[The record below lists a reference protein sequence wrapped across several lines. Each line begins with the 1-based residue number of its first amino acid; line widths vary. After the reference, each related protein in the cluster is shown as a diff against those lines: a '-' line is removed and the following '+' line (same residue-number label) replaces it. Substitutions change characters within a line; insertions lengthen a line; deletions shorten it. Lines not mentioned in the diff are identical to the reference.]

1 MFCLFFTILT
11 LTDEANFA
19 PLIKNIAMNR
29 DHIIVKN
36 AHTNNLRNI
45 DIEIPKHKL
54 VVFTGV
60 SGSGKS
66 SLLFDTIYTEA
77 QRQLVETFST
87 FARTRMPKLSRP
99 DVDDILNLS
108 TAIVIDQ
115 KRMGNNLRSTVGT
128 ATEINTYL
136 RLLFSRIGKPF
147 IGPSFY
153 FSFNHP
159 EGMCPHCNGL
169 GKQIKIDLD
178 LFLDKNLSVRD
189 GAILHPHYKPGS
201 FMWKELV
208 TLGVVDAEKPLKYYS
223 NQELDLLLY
232 SESFAIKNAK
242 EKLTY
247 NRNFEGIARKLEK
260 AVSTRAD
267 DETSDEE
274 KNAYTR
280 FFNYQT
286 CGECGGTRLNERAR
300 NVHING
306 LSMADVCNMEL
317 VDVLPFVQAINDD
330 ISKPILRKAQFLL
343 QQLVE
348 IGVGYL
354 SLDRSVGTLSGG
366 ESQRVKMS
374 KQMDC
379 NLVDMLYVLDEPSI
393 GLHPR
398 DTENLINMLFRLKDR
413 GNSVYVVE
421 HDPDIIRAAE
431 WIVDMGPFAGKLG
444 GNVVYNGEPFG
455 LKNAESLTSEY
466 LHRKETTTFK
476 RKTSSSFFE
485 IKNATANNLKNVSV
499 KIPKGVLTCV
509 TGVAGS
515 GKSSLIHHCFAR
527 QHPGAIIIDQS
538 PIGKSSRANAATFIG
553 VFDYIRK
560 EFATVTQSDASL
572 FSFNSKGACPKCN
585 GQGLLTFELHFLD
598 SVKTLCDE
606 CEGKRYHTEV
616 LELKY
621 QGKSIAEV
629 LDMTINQACDFFKVA
644 KIMKH
649 LELLQKVGLG
659 YLKLG
664 QSLSS
669 LSGGESQ
676 RLKIATELK
685 NEGNIYI
692 MDEPTT
698 GLHMSDIDNF
708 YKIVKSLVA
717 NNNTVIIIE
726 HNLDIIQYAD
736 WIIDMGPEGGKNG
749 GELIFEG
756 LPEDLVKCKRSV
768 TGRYLKPIIEI

>member
-1 MFCLFFTILT
+1 MKSDF
-11 LTDEANFA
+11 
-19 PLIKNIAMNR
+19 KNMGR
-29 DHIIVKN
+29 DKIIVKN
-36 AHTNNLRNI
+36 AHTNNLKNI

-77 QRQLVETFST
+77 QRQLIETFST

-99 DVDDILNLS
+99 NVDDILNLS

-115 KRMGNNLRSTVGT
+115 KRMGKNMRSTVGT

-159 EGMCPHCNGL
+159 EGMCLHCNGL
-169 GKQIKIDLD
+169 GKQIKIDLNS
-178 LFLDKNLSVRD
+178 FLDREKTIRE
-189 GAILHPHYKPGS
+189 GAVTHPHYKVGG
-201 FMWKELV
+201 FLWNEL
-208 TLGVVDAEKPLKYYS
+208 LSLNVVDVDKPLYNFS
-223 NQELDLLLY
+223 EEELHLFLY
-232 SESFAIKNAK
+232 SEPFAVKGAK
-242 EKLTY
+242 ERLTY

-260 AVSTRAD
+260 AVTARAD
-267 DETSDEE
+267 DETGEE
-274 KNAYTR
+274 DKNAYTKY
-280 FFNYQT
+280 FNYELCEQ
-286 CGECGGTRLNERAR
+286 CGGTRLNERAR
-300 NVHING
+300 SIKING
-306 LSMADVCNMEL
+306 LTITDVCSLEL
-317 VDVLPFVQAINDD
+317 EDVFAFLKDINDE

-343 QQLVE
+343 QQLLE

-354 SLDRSVGTLSGG
+354 SLDRAVSTLSGG

-398 DTENLINMLFRLKDR
+398 DTENLVNILFRLKEK
-413 GNSVYVVE
+413 GNSVFVVE
-421 HDPDIIRAAE
+421 HDPDIIRSAE
-431 WIVDMGPFAGKLG
+431 WIVDLGPMAGKFG
-444 GNVVYNGEPFG
+444 GNVVFNGKPEE
-455 LKNAESLTSEY
+455 LANTESLTGKY
-466 LHRKETTTFK
+466 LLNKDKPAFS
-476 RKTSSSFFE
+476 RKTATTFFE
-485 IKNATANNLKNVSV
+485 INNATANNLKNISV

-515 GKSSLIHHCFAR
+515 GKSSLIHECFAK
-527 QHPGAIIIDQS
+527 QQNEVVLIDQS

-553 VFDYIRK
+553 VFDLIRK
-560 EFATVTQSDASL
+560 EFASATNSEASI
-572 FSFNSKGACPKCN
+572 FSFNSKGACLKCN
-585 GQGLLTFELHFLD
+585 GQGVLTFELHFLD
-598 SVKTLCDE
+598 SVKTVCDE
-606 CEGKRYHTEV
+606 CEGKRYHSDV

-621 QGKSIAEV
+621 QDKNIAEI
-629 LDMTINQACDFFKVA
+629 LDFSVNQAFDFFKSS
-644 KIMKH
+644 KIRNY
-649 LELLQKVGLG
+649 LNLLQEVGLG

-664 QSLSS
+664 QSLST

-685 NEGNIYI
+685 NVGNIYI

-708 YKIVKSLVA
+708 YKIVKALVQ
-717 NNNTVIIIE
+717 NENTVIIIE
-726 HNLDIIQYAD
+726 HNLDIIKYAD
-736 WIIDMGPEGGKNG
+736 WIIDLGPEGGKKG
-749 GELIFEG
+749 GELIFQG
-756 LPEDLVKCKRSV
+756 LPEDIVNCEHSI
-768 TGRYLKPIIEI
+768 TGKYLKNVI

>member
-1 MFCLFFTILT
+1 M
-11 LTDEANFA
+11 DRN
-19 PLIKNIAMNR
+19 
-29 DHIIVKN
+29 HIIVKN

-77 QRQLVETFST
+77 QRQLIETFST

-108 TAIVIDQ
+108 TSIVIDQ

-136 RLLFSRIGKPF
+136 RLLFSRVGRPF

-159 EGMCPHCNGL
+159 EGMCPLCHGL
-169 GKQIKIDLD
+169 GKLIRVDIDM
-178 LFLDKNLSVRD
+178 FLDREKSIRE
-189 GAILHPHYKPGS
+189 GAITHPHYKPGS
-201 FMWKELV
+201 FLWKELV
-208 TLGVVDAEKPLKYYS
+208 SLNVVNAEKPLKDFS
-223 NQELDLLLY
+223 EEELHLLLY
-232 SESFAIKNAK
+232 SEPFAIKNAK
-242 EKLTY
+242 DKLTY

-260 AVSTRAD
+260 AVSMRAD
-267 DETSDEE
+267 DEADEDG
-274 KNAYTR
+274 KNAYTKYFR
-280 FFNYQT
+280 YQT
-286 CGECGGTRLNERAR
+286 CEHCNGTRLNERASSIK
-300 NVHING
+300 VSG
-306 LSMADVCNMEL
+306 LSIDEVCSLEL
-317 VDVLPFVQAINDD
+317 FDVLPYLMDISDA
-330 ISKPILRKAQFLL
+330 ISKPVLRKAQFLL
-343 QQLVE
+343 QQLIE
-348 IGVGYL
+348 TGVGYL
-354 SLDRSVGTLSGG
+354 SLDRAVGTLSGG
-366 ESQRVKMS
+366 ESQRVKMA
-374 KQMDC
+374 KQLDC

-398 DTENLINMLFRLKDR
+398 DTENLLRILSRLRDK
-413 GNSVYVVE
+413 GNSVFVVE

-431 WIVDMGPFAGKLG
+431 WIVDMGPRAGKQG
-444 GNVVYNGEPFG
+444 GNIVYNGIPEG
-455 LKNAESLTSEY
+455 LATTESITGAY
-466 LHRKETTTFK
+466 LSKREKPVIS
-476 RKTSSSFFE
+476 RKTPASFYE
-485 IKNATANNLKNVSV
+485 IRNATANNLKDVTV
-499 KIPKGVLTCV
+499 RIPRGVLTCI

-515 GKSSLIHHCFAR
+515 GKSSLIHGCFVK
-527 QHPGAIIIDQS
+527 QHPEAVVIDQS

-553 VFDYIRK
+553 VFDLIRK
-560 EFATVTQSDASL
+560 EFAAATGSDASL

-585 GQGLLTFELHFLD
+585 GQGMLTFELHFLD

-606 CEGKRYHTEV
+606 CEGKRYHADV

-621 QGKSIAEV
+621 HDRNIAEV
-629 LDMTINQACDFFKVA
+629 LDMTVNQACDFFRSS
-644 KIMKH
+644 KIKKH
-649 LELLQKVGLG
+649 LGLLREVGLG

-685 NEGNIYI
+685 KEGNIYV

-708 YKIVKSLVA
+708 YQIVRSLVTG
-717 NNNTVIIIE
+717 NNTVVIIE
-726 HNLDIIQYAD
+726 HNLDIIRFAD
-736 WIIDMGPEGGKNG
+736 WIIDLGPEGGKKG

-756 LPEDLVKCKRSV
+756 LPEDLVLCEQSV
-768 TGRYLKPIIEI
+768 TGKYLKKVI

>member
-1 MFCLFFTILT
+1 M
-11 LTDEANFA
+11 D
-19 PLIKNIAMNR
+19 R
-29 DHIIVKN
+29 DKIIIKN
-36 AHTNNLRNI
+36 AHTNNLKNI

-77 QRQLVETFST
+77 QRQLIETFST

-136 RLLFSRIGKPF
+136 RLLFSRIAKPF

-159 EGMCPHCNGL
+159 EGMCPYCNGL

-178 LFLDKNLSVRD
+178 LFLDREKSIRD
-189 GAILHPHYKPGS
+189 GAITHPHYKVGG
-201 FMWKELV
+201 FLWKELV
-208 TLGVVDAEKPLKYYS
+208 SLDVVDSEKPLNEFS
-223 NQELDLLLY
+223 EEELNLLLF
-232 SESFAIKNAK
+232 SEPFEIKNAK

-260 AVSTRAD
+260 AVSVRAD
-267 DETSDEE
+267 DETSEKE
-274 KNAYTR
+274 KNAYTKY
-280 FFNYQT
+280 FNYQP
-286 CGECGGTRLNERAR
+286 CEQCGGTRLNERAR
-300 NVHING
+300 SVKLNG
-306 LSMADVCNMEL
+306 LSIADICRLEL
-317 VDVLPFVQAINDD
+317 VEVLPFLLNIHDE

-343 QQLVE
+343 QQLIE

-354 SLDRSVGTLSGG
+354 SLERPVSTLSGG

-398 DTENLINMLFRLKDR
+398 DTENLMNILFRLKEK
-413 GNSVYVVE
+413 GNSVFVVE

-431 WIVDMGPFAGKLG
+431 WIVDIGPKAGKYG
-444 GNVVYNGEPFG
+444 GNVVYNGEPEG
-455 LKNAESLTSEY
+455 LKNTESITGAY
-466 LHRKETTTFK
+466 LLKKDKPTYK
-476 RKTSSSFFE
+476 RKQATAFFE
-485 IKNATANNLKNVSV
+485 IKNATSNNLKNVSV

-515 GKSSLIHHCFAR
+515 GKSSLIHECFAK
-527 QHPGAIIIDQS
+527 QHPDAIVIDQS
-538 PIGKSSRANAATFIG
+538 PIGKSSRANVATYIG
-553 VFDYIRK
+553 VFDFIRK
-560 EFATVTQSDASL
+560 EFAKATHSEASL

-585 GQGLLTFELHFLD
+585 GQGVLTFELHFLD
-598 SVKTLCDE
+598 SVKTICDE
-606 CEGKRYHTEV
+606 CEGKRYHSEV
-616 LELKY
+616 LEL
-621 QGKSIAEV
+621 QFNGKNIAEV
-629 LDMTINQACDFFKVA
+629 LNMTVNQAFDFFSSV
-644 KIMKH
+644 KIKKH
-649 LELLQKVGLG
+649 LSILQEVGLG

-664 QSLSS
+664 QSLST

-676 RLKIATELK
+676 RLKIAAELK
-685 NEGNIYI
+685 KEGNIYI
-692 MDEPTT
+692 LDEPTT

-708 YKIVKSLVA
+708 YQIVKTLVK
-717 NNNTVIIIE
+717 NDNTVIIIE
-726 HNLDIIQYAD
+726 HNLDIIKFAD
-736 WIIDMGPEGGKNG
+736 WIIDMGPEGGKKG
-749 GELIFEG
+749 GEVLFQG
-756 LPEDLVKCKRSV
+756 FPEDIVNCEQSI
-768 TGRYLKPIIEI
+768 TGKYLKFVAV

>member
-1 MFCLFFTILT
+1 M
-11 LTDEANFA
+11 ERS
-19 PLIKNIAMNR
+19 K
-29 DHIIVKN
+29 IIVKN
-36 AHTNNLRNI
+36 AHTNNLKNI

-54 VVFTGV
+54 VAFTGV

-77 QRQLVETFST
+77 QRQLIETFST

-128 ATEINTYL
+128 ATEVNTYL
-136 RLLFSRIGKPF
+136 RLLYSRIGKPF

-169 GKQIKIDLD
+169 GKEIKIDLD
-178 LFLDKNLSVRD
+178 LFLDKTKSIRE
-189 GAILHPHYKPGS
+189 GAITHPHYKVGG
-201 FMWKELV
+201 FLWKELIS
-208 TLGVVDAEKPLKYYS
+208 LGVVNTDKALKDFS
-223 NQELDLLLY
+223 DDELNLFLY
-232 SESFAIKNAK
+232 SEPFPVLNAK

-247 NRNFEGIARKLEK
+247 NRNFEGIARKLENS
-260 AVSTRAD
+260 VITRAD
-267 DETSDEE
+267 DETDDEE
-274 KNAYTR
+274 KNAYTKY
-280 FFNYQT
+280 FKYET
-286 CGECGGTRLNERAR
+286 CSACEGTRLNERAR
-300 NVHING
+300 NVLING
-306 LSMADVCNMEL
+306 ISIDELCKMEL
-317 VDVLPFVQAINDD
+317 VDVLPFISEINDD
-330 ISKPILRKAQFLL
+330 ISKPILRKAQLL
-343 QQLVE
+343 LHQLIE

-354 SLDRSVGTLSGG
+354 SLDRAVGTLSGG
-366 ESQRVKMS
+366 ESQRVKMA

-398 DTENLINMLFRLKDR
+398 DTENLMKILFRLKEK
-413 GNSVYVVE
+413 GNSVFVVE

-431 WIVDMGPFAGKLG
+431 WIVDMGPQAGKFG
-444 GNVVYNGEPFG
+444 GNVVYNGEPQG
-455 LKNAESLTSEY
+455 LIKTESITGQY
-466 LHRKETTTFK
+466 LLKTEKITFK
-476 RKTSSSFFE
+476 RKAATSFYE
-485 IKNATANNLKNVSV
+485 INNATANNLKNVSV

-515 GKSSLIHHCFAR
+515 GKSSLIHQCFAK
-527 QHPGAIIIDQS
+527 QHPEAIVIDQS

-553 VFDYIRK
+553 VFDLIRK
-560 EFATVTQSDASL
+560 EFATATQTDASL
-572 FSFNSKGACPKCN
+572 FSFNSKGACKKCN
-585 GQGLLTFELHFLD
+585 GQGVLSFELHFLD
-598 SVKTLCDE
+598 SVKTICDE
-606 CEGKRYHTEV
+606 CEGKRYHADV
-616 LELKY
+616 LKLKFNNIN
-621 QGKSIAEV
+621 IADV
-629 LDMTINQACDFFKVA
+629 LDMTVNQACDFFKSA
-644 KIMKH
+644 KIKNH
-649 LELLQKVGLG
+649 LQLLQNVGLG

-664 QSLSS
+664 QSLST

-708 YKIVKSLVA
+708 YKIVKSLVDK
-717 NNNTVIIIE
+717 NNTVVIIE
-726 HNLDIIQYAD
+726 HNLDIIKYAD

-749 GELIFEG
+749 GKLLFEG
-756 LPEDLVKCKRSV
+756 LPEDIVNCGQSI
-768 TGRYLKPIIEI
+768 TGKYLKKLI

>member
-1 MFCLFFTILT
+1 
-11 LTDEANFA
+11 
-19 PLIKNIAMNR
+19 MNR
-29 DHIIVKN
+29 DRIIVKN
-36 AHTNNLRNI
+36 AHTNNLKNI

-54 VVFTGV
+54 VVLTGV

-108 TAIVIDQ
+108 TTIVIDQ

-159 EGMCPHCNGL
+159 EGMCPQCNGL

-178 LFLDKNLSVRD
+178 LFLDKEKSIRE
-189 GAILHPHYKPGS
+189 GAITHPHYKVGG
-201 FMWKELV
+201 FLWKELV
-208 TLGVVDAEKPLKYYS
+208 SLDVVDAEKPLNEFS
-223 NQELDLLLY
+223 ENELNFLLF
-232 SESFAIKNAK
+232 SEPFQIKNAK

-267 DETSDEE
+267 DETAEE
-274 KNAYTR
+274 DKNAYTKY
-280 FFNYQT
+280 FNYQPCEQ
-286 CGECGGTRLNERAR
+286 CGSTRLNERAR
-300 NVHING
+300 SVRIKG
-306 LSMADVCNMEL
+306 RTIADVCSIEL
-317 VDVLPFVQAINDD
+317 VDVLPFLLDIHDE

-343 QQLVE
+343 QQLIE

-354 SLDRSVGTLSGG
+354 SLERAVGTLSGG

-379 NLVDMLYVLDEPSI
+379 NLVDMLYILDEPSI

-398 DTENLINMLFRLKDR
+398 DTENLLNILFRLKEK
-413 GNSVYVVE
+413 GNSVFVVE

-431 WIVDMGPFAGKLG
+431 WIVDLGPYAGKLG
-444 GNVVYNGEPFG
+444 GNVVYNGEPSG
-455 LKNAESLTSEY
+455 LANTESLTGKFLLQNEKPTY
-466 LHRKETTTFK
+466 K
-476 RKTSSSFFE
+476 RKTATSFFE

-499 KIPKGVLTCV
+499 RIPKGVMTCV

-515 GKSSLIHHCFAR
+515 GKSSLIHECFAKL
-527 QHPGAIIIDQS
+527 HPEAIVIDQS
-538 PIGKSSRANAATFIG
+538 AIGKSSRANAATFIG
-553 VFDYIRK
+553 VFDLIRK
-560 EFATVTQSDASL
+560 EYASATNTDASL

-585 GQGLLTFELHFLD
+585 GQGVLTFELHFLD
-598 SVKTLCDE
+598 LVKTICDE
-606 CEGKRYHTEV
+606 CEGKRYHADV
-616 LELKY
+616 LELKF
-621 QGKSIAEV
+621 QDKNIAEV
-629 LDMTINQACDFFKVA
+629 LDMTINQAYDFFKSS
-644 KIMKH
+644 KIKKH
-649 LELLQKVGLG
+649 LHILQEVGLG

-664 QSLSS
+664 QSLST

-676 RLKIATELK
+676 RLKIATELNK
-685 NEGNIYI
+685 ESNIYI

-726 HNLDIIQYAD
+726 HNLDIIKYAD
-736 WIIDMGPEGGKNG
+736 WIIDMGPEGGKKG
-749 GELIFEG
+749 GELLFEG
-756 LPEDLVKCKRSV
+756 LPEDIVDCEQSV
-768 TGRYLKPIIEI
+768 TGKYLKKIL

>member
-1 MFCLFFTILT
+1 MN
-11 LTDEANFA
+11 TDE
-19 PLIKNIAMNR
+19 
-29 DHIIVKN
+29 IIIRN
-36 AHTNNLRNI
+36 AHTNNLKNVN
-45 DIEIPKHKL
+45 IEIPKDKL
-54 VVFTGV
+54 GVFTGV

-99 DVDDILNLS
+99 DVDDIRNLS

-115 KRMGNNLRSTVGT
+115 KRMGANLRSTVGT

-136 RLLFSRIGKPF
+136 RLLYSRIGKPF

-178 LFLDKNLSVRD
+178 LFLDREKSIRE
-189 GAILHPHYKPGS
+189 GAITHPHYKVGG
-201 FMWKELV
+201 FLWKELISLEV
-208 TLGVVDAEKPLKYYS
+208 ISVDKPIDQFS
-223 NQELDLLLY
+223 DEELQLFLY
-232 SESFAIKNAK
+232 SEPFAVKGAK
-242 EKLTY
+242 DKLTY

-260 AVSTRAD
+260 AVATRAD
-267 DETSDEE
+267 DETSEEE
-274 KNAYTR
+274 KNGYTKY
-280 FFNYQT
+280 FTYQT
-286 CGECGGTRLNERAR
+286 CEHCHGTRINERAR
-300 NVHING
+300 EIKINS
-306 LSMADVCNMEL
+306 LSIDQVCNMEI
-317 VDVLPFVQAINDD
+317 VDVLPFLQQINDE

-343 QQLVE
+343 EQLIE

-354 SLDRSVGTLSGG
+354 SLDRAVGTLSGG

-398 DTENLINMLFRLKDR
+398 DTENLIRILFRLKER
-413 GNSVYVVE
+413 GNSVFVVE
-421 HDPDIIRAAE
+421 HDPDIINAAE
-431 WIVDMGPFAGKLG
+431 WIVDMGPEAGKWG
-444 GNVVYNGEPFG
+444 GTVVYNGEPEG
-455 LKNAESLTSEY
+455 LFRSDSITGKF
-466 LHRKETTTFK
+466 LHPNKKSHFK
-476 RKTSSSFFE
+476 RKSFFDFYE
-485 IKNATANNLKNVSV
+485 INNATANNLKNVSV

-515 GKSSLIHHCFAR
+515 GKSSLIHECFAKK
-527 QHPGAIIIDQS
+527 HPEAIVIDQS

-553 VFDYIRK
+553 VFDFIRK
-560 EFATVTQSDASL
+560 EFANATQSDPSL

-585 GQGLLTFELHFLD
+585 GQGVLTFELHFLD
-598 SVKTLCDE
+598 AVKAICDE
-606 CEGKRYHTEV
+606 CEGKRYHTDV
-616 LELKY
+616 LEY
-621 QGKSIAEV
+621 QLHGINIAEV
-629 LDMTINQACDFFKVA
+629 LDMTVNQAFDFFKST
-644 KIMKH
+644 KIKTH
-649 LELLQKVGLG
+649 LHLLQEVELG

-669 LSGGESQ
+669 LSGGGSQ

-685 NEGNIYI
+685 KEGNIYI

-698 GLHMSDIDNF
+698 GLHMSDIENF
-708 YKIVKSLVA
+708 YRIIKSLVE

-726 HNLDIIQYAD
+726 HNLDIIKYAD
-736 WIIDMGPEGGKNG
+736 WVIDMGPAGGKNG
-749 GELIFEG
+749 GKLLFQGTPEELICCSE
-756 LPEDLVKCKRSV
+756 SI
-768 TGRYLKPIIEI
+768 TGRYLKKVIG